1 MRPRTRPVRQTA
13 SVTAWLER
21 LGRPTSGDLVA
32 GASVALVLLPQS
44 MAYAELAGLPAYVG
58 LFAAIL
64 PPLFAALFVSS
75 PYLQTGPTAMM
86 ALLTFGALEGRAP
99 TGSAEYIKLA
109 ALLALIV
116 GVTRV
121 VLGVLRLGPVAYLM
135 SEPVLLG
142 FTSAAAV
149 LILASQLPVIFDVSA
164 EGDGVL
170 SRGWWTL
177 THPGEW
183 EPAALALAA
192 VTLVLMLVGP
202 RIHRLFP
209 GVLVAVALG
218 TILTAAGAYDGTTIG
233 ELPGGFLS
241 LNGSFPW
248 GETAGLLLPGMVI
261 ALVGFAE
268 PASIA
273 RTFATAD
280 RQHWDASR
288 ELVSQGVAN
297 LASAAS
303 GAFPVG
309 GSFSR
314 SALNRLAGASTRW
327 SGAVTG
333 LVLLLFLPFS
343 PVLED
348 LPRAILGAIV
358 FGAGYKLVQG
368 RAMVDLWSQSPPQ
381 AALAWTTFAVT
392 LAASPRIDLGIL
404 VGVGLAILRHV
415 WLETKMRADVAY
427 DDGTLT
433 IRPSGVIWFVSTPA
447 LEDLLIDHLADHPDA
462 QRLVIDL
469 AQAGRIDYT
478 GAAAVARV
486 VVDART
492 AGLEAEVVAIP
503 PHTRRTLAELLSESG
518 TDDA

>member
-1 MRPRTRPVRQTA
+1 M
-13 SVTAWLER
+13 TAWLDR
-21 LGRPTSGDLVA
+21 LGRPTSGDVVA
-32 GASVALVLLPQS
+32 GASVGLVLLPQS

-58 LFAAIL
+58 LFAAVL
-64 PPLFAALFVSS
+64 PPLLAALFVSS

-86 ALLTFGALEGRAP
+86 ALLTFGALEGRAAL
-99 TGSAEYIKLA
+99 GSDEYIKLA

-149 LILASQLPVIFDVSA
+149 LILASQLPVIFDVTA

-170 SRGWWTL
+170 ARGWWTL
-177 THPGEW
+177 THPADW
-183 EPAALALAA
+183 EPAALLLALL
-192 VTLVLMLVGP
+192 TLVLMLAGP

-218 TILTAAGAYDGTTIG
+218 TALTAAGVYEGSTVGD
-233 ELPGGFLS
+233 LPGGFLS
-241 LNGSFPW
+241 LSVDVPW
-248 GETAGLLLPGMVI
+248 GDAPGLIIPGMII

-273 RTFATAD
+273 RTFASAD
-280 RQHWDASR
+280 RQRWDASK

-297 LASAAS
+297 LASSVS

-314 SALNRLAGASTRW
+314 SSLNRMAGATTRW

-333 LVLLLFLPFS
+333 LVVLLFLPVS
-343 PVLED
+343 PIFED

-358 FGAGYKLVQG
+358 FGAGYKLIQA
-368 RAMVDLWSQSPPQ
+368 RAMVGLWTTSPPQ

-392 LAASPRIDLGIL
+392 LMMAPRVDLGIM
-404 VGVGLAILRHV
+404 VGVALAILSHV
-415 WLETKMRADVAY
+415 WLETTVRAKVDY
-427 DDGTLT
+427 DDGTLR
-433 IRPSGVIWFVSTPA
+433 IQPRGVIWFVSAPA
-447 LEDLLIDHLADHPDA
+447 LEDLLIDHLAEHPEAD
-462 QRLVIDL
+462 RLVIDL
-469 AQAGRIDYT
+469 GQAGRIDYT
-478 GAAAVARV
+478 GAAALARV
-486 VVDART
+486 LDDART

-503 PHTRRTLAELLSESG
+503 AHSQRTLAALLADED
-518 TDDA
+518 TDDI

>member
-1 MRPRTRPVRQTA
+1 M
-13 SVTAWLER
+13 
-21 LGRPTSGDLVA
+21 G
-32 GASVALVLLPQS
+32 LVLLPQS

-58 LFAAIL
+58 LFAAVL
-64 PPLFAALFVSS
+64 PPLLAALFVSS

-99 TGSAEYIKLA
+99 TGSEDYIELA

-149 LILASQLPVIFDVSA
+149 LILASQLPVIFDVTA

-170 SRGWWTL
+170 ARGWWTL

-183 EPAALALAA
+183 EPAALLLA
-192 VTLVLMLVGP
+192 VLTLVLMLAGP

-209 GVLVAVALG
+209 GVLVAVAFG
-218 TILTAAGAYDGTTIG
+218 TALSAAGIYDGSTVG
-233 ELPGGFLS
+233 ELPGGFLAI
-241 LNGSFPW
+241 SFDLPW
-248 GETAGLLLPGMVI
+248 GEAAGLIIPGIVI

-273 RTFATAD
+273 RTFASAD
-280 RQHWDASR
+280 RQRWDASD

-297 LASAAS
+297 LASSFS

-314 SALNRLAGASTRW
+314 SALNRMAGATTRW

-333 LVLLLFLPFS
+333 FVVLLFLPIS
-343 PVLED
+343 PVFED

-358 FGAGYKLVQG
+358 FGAGYKLIQAD
-368 RAMVDLWSQSPPQ
+368 AMVGLWTKSPPQ
-381 AALAWTTFAVT
+381 AILAWTTFAVT
-392 LAASPRIDLGIL
+392 LIMAPRIDRGII
-404 VGVGLAILRHV
+404 VGVALAILSHV
-415 WLETKMRADVAY
+415 WQETTMRADVTY
-427 DDGTLT
+427 DDGTLR
-433 IRPSGVIWFVSTPA
+433 IRPYGVVWFVSAPG
-447 LEDLLIDHLADHPDA
+447 LEDLLIDHLADHPEAD
-462 QRLVIDL
+462 RLVIDL
-469 AQAGRIDYT
+469 GQAGRIDYT
-478 GAAAVARV
+478 GAAALSRV
-486 VVDART
+486 LEDARS
-492 AGLEAEVVAIP
+492 AGLEAAVIAIP
-503 PHTRRTLAELLSESG
+503 AHSRRTLAALIADDD
-518 TDDA
+518 TDPT